1 MGLIYFMIYPPIQ
14 YNKEFSVRG
23 TGQRITYEYATSW
36 SMHPEETASLLVPEF
51 GGINENYWGRNYFKL
66 NSEYP
71 GLTVWFLGLLGLF
84 AFRGRWFWL
93 WATAGGLSILY
104 GLGAHTPVFRLFY
117 EFAPGIKN
125 FRAPSMM
132 LLWLAASL
140 MLMSGEALRR
150 LTAVGGDALP
160 DAARGRI
167 LRRMRIAGYSAA
179 GVLAFLGLFP
189 DLAYSVWNTLID
201 PSQVMNF
208 ARQGVA
214 GSAFALGALRAAVL
228 VAILTWAVGT
238 FLLKSRRPAAFG
250 LIALAVTVTD
260 LYWVNSNFI
269 QGIPVERMLRRD
281 AAVDFLVSDTSRYRV
296 FGLPGAFE
304 GGIIPRYYGIETVD
318 GFADHEMRHSRR
330 YRGDDYQNNP
340 NFMAGLVQTADG
352 SVRGSVFLDML
363 NVKYLAFR
371 VPNDPGVKLVLNAS
385 MMPRTYFVPHWRA
398 VSDSDAYHG
407 IREPGFD
414 PRRLAFV
421 TAPGISSGG
430 APPDSAAALVQAA
443 ETLRRH
449 NRQVYVVDAPSKG
462 VLVIADLWFP
472 HWRVNVDGV
481 PAPLLRA
488 NFAFRGVMLEPG
500 KHEVEIHYV
509 SPWLRRGWLVSGAC
523 LVLVVLFAILGRL
536 GRLGPFSRVGPR
548 P

>member
-1 MGLIYFMIYPPIQ
+1 
-14 YNKEFSVRG
+14 
-23 TGQRITYEYATSW
+23 
-36 SMHPEETASLLVPEF
+36 
-51 GGINENYWGRNYFKL
+51 
-66 NSEYP
+66 
-71 GLTVWFLGLLGLF
+71 
-84 AFRGRWFWL
+84 
-93 WATAGGLSILY
+93 
-104 GLGAHTPVFRLFY
+104 
-117 EFAPGIKN
+117 
-125 FRAPSMM
+125 
-132 LLWLAASL
+132 
-140 MLMSGEALRR
+140 
-150 LTAVGGDALP
+150 
-160 DAARGRI
+160 
-167 LRRMRIAGYSAA
+167 
-179 GVLAFLGLFP
+179 
-189 DLAYSVWNTLID
+189 
-201 PSQVMNF
+201 
-208 ARQGVA
+208 VA